1 MDTPTKRRPS
11 ARAKRPVQP
20 SSLLP
25 ALYVRLEPD
34 IDHRLRLIALRRR
47 RTLTEIVTELI
58 AACPVPS
65 EVVP

>member
-1 MDTPTKRRPS
+1 M
-11 ARAKRPVQP
+11 QP

-58 AACPVPS
+58 ASCPVPS